1 MIKVERAAKGRLPCH
16 VEFVHAKVAAIAV
29 GHHVATASR
38 SHLIIASANDRG
50 DAQLERLTFYFRNA
64 ALSLLRAR
72 RRAVFAVFTV
82 VVGVAAIVGLQLTA
96 DVLESSLTS
105 NVRTLLRGDLAV
117 SKEGGETSSG
127 FTSEELAAI
136 QALEDEGVID
146 GFTVRGT
153 PGSDFADFAKFKLTV
168 VGRTDS
174 DAVTAFY
181 APTFLEYDVFPYY
194 GEVSSGGQG
203 LWDLIKDEFDVV
215 VTSNLANRHNI
226 DVDDQLKLSGVDEL
240 FTVRGILSSAAL
252 GRAAD
257 PLQGN
262 VVFRQDTI
270 DRLFPDLKD
279 PVSDIYILA
288 PDADGEQLARID
300 ERLEAISPLIESTTP
315 AELEVSNQDA
325 ADDLRT
331 IILIFGLVALAIGG
345 IGIANTMQVLVSRRL
360 PEAGVLKAIGLKG
373 RQVMAVFLA
382 EALIIGVVGSAI
394 GVVAGLGV
402 SFGTLRVMEGIANQN
417 LGWSV
422 GAGPIFTGLIVG
434 VLVTLAFG
442 LLPTAGAGRVR
453 PMAAI
458 RPNDSDLVKGSWLTS
473 TLLLL
478 ALAAVM
484 GVMVGVLLGTLQWGL
499 IGTLGAFVGV
509 GLLLLILIGIVYL
522 LSRLPTFRWLTLQLS
537 FLEWRRRK
545 ARAASLLLAMSIG
558 VLGIGLILMLADTV
572 LSGLTNSVE
581 DVVGGDVVL
590 AVNDPAEK
598 EQAYATIREAD
609 GVTLFS
615 PGAIYDTRL
624 TAINGDP
631 GELESRINS
640 AEADRGGLD
649 AEELQ
654 RVEDFFSVVNTRTVD
669 AALPRLV
676 FPSDGG
682 RMLDETDVG
691 RNTVVLQA
699 LSEQPA
705 TKWLALQV
713 GERIS
718 LQAVDRDDRGVGDPV
733 EFEVIGISSESAIG
747 VTVFGTIMTANDP
760 FEEQGIPP
768 AANVAIVAVDDAK
781 RADLVRD
788 LNLQFDSV
796 LVLEV
801 AAFVDLFA
809 ELLDQIRIV
818 PLTLSGLV
826 LLAAVVIVAN
836 AVALSTLERRKE
848 IGLLKAVGAKARWI
862 TVQLVFENTLLGFV
876 GGLIGLALAFG
887 VLVAT
892 SILMGF
898 DVVASPTII
907 AAVLALAIVLSA
919 TVTLFSAVP
928 AARERP
934 LDILRGE

>member
-1 MIKVERAAKGRLPCH
+1 M
-16 VEFVHAKVAAIAV
+16 
-29 GHHVATASR
+29 
-38 SHLIIASANDRG
+38 
-50 DAQLERLTFYFRNA
+50 ERLAFYFKNA
-64 ALSLLRAR
+64 ALSLLRER

-82 VVGVAAIVGLQLTA
+82 VVSVAAIVGLQLTA
-96 DVLESSLTS
+96 DILESSLTS
-105 NVRTLLRGDLAV
+105 NVRTLLRGDLAA
-117 SKEGGETSSG
+117 SKTGVDRSTG
-127 FTSEELAAI
+127 FESQELD
-136 QALEDEGVID
+136 QVRALEEEGLIE

-153 PGSDFADFAKFKLTV
+153 PSDFTDFTKFKLTV

-181 APTFLEYDVFPYY
+181 TATFLEQDVFPYY
-194 GEVSSGGQG
+194 GEVTSKGQG
-203 LWDLIKDEFDVV
+203 LWDMIQEEFDVV
-215 VTSNLANRHNI
+215 VTRNLANRNDI
-226 DVDDQLKLSGVDEL
+226 DVGDQLKLSGVDQL
-240 FTVRGILSSAAL
+240 FTVRGILSNAAL
-252 GRAAD
+252 GRAGD

-262 VVFRQDTI
+262 VVFRLDTI
-270 DRLFPDLKD
+270 ERLFPDLRN
-279 PVSDIYILA
+279 PVSEIYILA
-288 PDADGEQLARID
+288 PGADSEQLAQID
-300 ERLEAISPLIESTTP
+300 ARLEAISPLIESTTP
-315 AELEVSNQDA
+315 AELETSNQDA
-325 ADDLRT
+325 ADDLRS

-382 EALIIGVVGSAI
+382 EALIIGVVGSVI

-402 SFGTLRVMEGIANQN
+402 SFGTLRVMDGIANLQ
-417 LGWSV
+417 LEWRV
-422 GAGPIFTGLIVG
+422 GIGPIVTGLIVG

-478 ALAAVM
+478 ALTVVM
-484 GVMVGVLLGTLQWGL
+484 GTMVGVLLGTLQWGL
-499 IGTLGAFVGV
+499 IGTFGAFVGV
-509 GLLLLILIGIVYL
+509 GLLLLILMGIVYL

-572 LSGLTNSVE
+572 LTGLTNTVE

-598 EQAYATIREAD
+598 EQAYATIREAA

-615 PGAIYDTRL
+615 PGAVYSTRL
-624 TAINGDP
+624 TAINGDR
-631 GELESRINS
+631 GELESRMG
-640 AEADRGGLD
+640 AADANQGGLT
-649 AEELQ
+649 AEERQNL
-654 RVEDFFSVVNTRTVD
+654 EDYFGFVNTRTVD
-669 AALPRLV
+669 AALPRLE
-676 FPSDGG
+676 FPADGG
-682 RMLDETDVG
+682 RMLNETDVG
-691 RNTVVLQA
+691 RNTVVLQTI
-699 LSEQPA
+699 SEVPA
-705 TKWLALQV
+705 TEWLALQV

-718 LQAVDRDDRGVGDPV
+718 LQAIDRDDQALGSPV
-733 EFEVIGISSESAIG
+733 EFEIIGISEEDAIG
-747 VTVFGTIMTANDP
+747 ITLFGSVLTASNVFQ
-760 FEEQGIPP
+760 EQGVPP
-768 AANVAIVAVDDAK
+768 TADVGIVQVEEAK
-781 RADLVRD
+781 RDDLVRD
-788 LNLQFDSV
+788 LNLEFDSV

-809 ELLDQIRIV
+809 ELLDRIRIV
-818 PLTLSGLV
+818 PLVLSGLV

-848 IGLLKAVGAKARWI
+848 IGLLKAVGAKARWV

-876 GGLIGLALAFG
+876 GGLIGLALAFA

-892 SILMGF
+892 TMLLGF
-898 DVVASPTII
+898 DLVTSPGII
-907 AAVLALAIVLSA
+907 AGVLALAVVLSA
-919 TVTLFSAVP
+919 TVTSFSAVP

>member
-1 MIKVERAAKGRLPCH
+1 M
-16 VEFVHAKVAAIAV
+16 
-29 GHHVATASR
+29 
-38 SHLIIASANDRG
+38 D
-50 DAQLERLTFYFRNA
+50 RLTFYFRNA
-64 ALSLLRAR
+64 ALSLLRER

-82 VVGVAAIVGLQLTA
+82 AVGVAAIVGLQLTA
-96 DVLESSLTS
+96 DVIESSLTS

-117 SKEGGETSSG
+117 SKEGGEASSG
-127 FTSEELAAI
+127 FTSEDLAAVR
-136 QALEDEGVID
+136 ALEDEGLFES
-146 GFTVRGT
+146 FTVRGT

-168 VGRTDS
+168 VGRTDN

-181 APTFLEYDVFPYY
+181 APTFLEHDVFPYY
-194 GEVSSGGQG
+194 GEVRSKGQG
-203 LWDLIKDEFDVV
+203 LWELIQDEFDVV
-215 VTSNLANRHNI
+215 LTSNLANRHNI
-226 DVDDQLKLSGVDEL
+226 NVDDQLKLSGVDQL
-240 FTVRGILSSAAL
+240 FTVKGILSNAAL

-262 VVFRQDTI
+262 VVFRLDTI
-270 DRLFPDLKD
+270 DQLFPDLKD
-279 PVSDIYILA
+279 PIIEIYILA
-288 PDADGEQLARID
+288 PDADDEQLARID
-300 ERLEAISPLIESTTP
+300 ERLEAISPLIESKTP
-315 AELEVSNQDA
+315 AELEEDNQNLA
-325 ADDLRT
+325 YTLRT
-331 IILIFGLVALAIGG
+331 NMLLFGLVALAIGG

-373 RQVMAVFLA
+373 RQVMAVFLS
-382 EALIIGVVGSAI
+382 EALIIGVVGSVI

-402 SFGTLRVMEGIANQN
+402 SFGTLRVMEGIANLN
-417 LGWSV
+417 LEWRV
-422 GAGPIFTGLIVG
+422 GAGPVVTGLIVG

-458 RPNDSDLVKGSWLTS
+458 RPNDSDLVKGSWLIS
-473 TLLLL
+473 SLLLV
-478 ALAAVM
+478 ALAVVM
-484 GVMVGVLLGTLQWGL
+484 GIMVGVLVGSLLWGL
-499 IGTLGAFVGV
+499 IGTLAAFVGV
-509 GLLLLILIGIVYL
+509 GVLLLVLTGIVYL

-537 FLEWRRRK
+537 FLAWRRRK
-545 ARAASLLLAMSIG
+545 LRAASLLLAMSIG

-572 LSGLTNSVE
+572 LSGLTDSVE
-581 DVVGGDVVL
+581 DIVGGDVVV

-631 GELESRINS
+631 EELDRRIDV
-640 AEADRGGLD
+640 AEAERGGLD
-649 AEELQ
+649 AEQ
-654 RVEDFFSVVNTRTVD
+654 RQNLEDFFSVVNTRTVA
-669 AALPRLV
+669 AALPRLE
-676 FPSDGG
+676 FSAEGG
-682 RMLDETDVG
+682 RMLDETDEG

-699 LSEQPA
+699 LAELPA
-705 TKWLALQV
+705 TDWLALQV
-713 GERIS
+713 GERLT
-718 LQAVDRDDRGVGDPV
+718 LQALDRDDRGLGSPV
-733 EFEVIGISSESAIG
+733 EFEIIGISSESALGI
-747 VTVFGTIMTANDP
+747 TLFGGIMTANDP
-760 FEEQGIPP
+760 FQEQGILP
-768 AANVAIVAVDDAK
+768 AADIAIIAVEDAK

-801 AAFVDLFA
+801 AAFIDLFA

-818 PLTLSGLV
+818 PLVLSGLV

-848 IGLLKAVGAKARWI
+848 IGLLKAVGAKARWV

-876 GGLIGLALAFG
+876 GGLIGLALAF
-887 VLVAT
+887 VL
-892 SILMGF
+892 L
-898 DVVASPTII
+898 VVVTTFLGIDLVVSPAII
-907 AAVLALAIVLSA
+907 IGVLALTVVLSS
-919 TVTLFSAVP
+919 TVTLFSAIP

>member
-1 MIKVERAAKGRLPCH
+1 M
-16 VEFVHAKVAAIAV
+16 
-29 GHHVATASR
+29 
-38 SHLIIASANDRG
+38 
-50 DAQLERLTFYFRNA
+50 ERLTFYFKNA
-64 ALSLLRAR
+64 ALSLLRER
-72 RRAVFAVFTV
+72 RRAIFAIFTV

-117 SKEGGETSSG
+117 TKEGGDTSSG
-127 FTSEELAAI
+127 FTNEELTAV
-136 QALEDEGVID
+136 QALEDEGLFD
-146 GFTVRGT
+146 SFTVLGT
-153 PGSDFADFAKFKLTV
+153 PGSDFADFTKFKLTV

-181 APTFLEYDVFPYY
+181 SPIFLEHDVFPYY
-194 GEVSSGGQG
+194 GEVNSKGQG
-203 LWDLIKDEFDVV
+203 LWDMIQGEFDVV
-215 VTSNLANRHNI
+215 LTSNLANRQNI
-226 DVDDQLKLSGVDEL
+226 NVDDQLKLSGVDDL
-240 FTVRGILSSAAL
+240 FTVRGILSTAAL
-252 GRAAD
+252 GRVAD
-257 PLQGN
+257 PFQGN

-270 DRLFPDLKD
+270 DMLFPDLKD
-279 PVSDIYILA
+279 PVSEIYILA
-288 PDADGEQLARID
+288 PDANGEQLARID
-300 ERLEAISPLIESTTP
+300 ERLEAISPLIDSTTP
-315 AELEVSNQDA
+315 AELEISNQDA
-325 ADDLRT
+325 ADNLRL
-331 IILIFGLVALAIGG
+331 IILTFGLVALAIGG

-382 EALIIGVVGSAI
+382 EALIIGVVGSVI

-402 SFGTLRVMEGIANQN
+402 SFGTLRVMEGVANQN
-417 LGWSV
+417 LEWSV

-458 RPNDSDLVKGSWLTS
+458 RPNDSDLVKGSWLIS

-478 ALAAVM
+478 ALAVVM
-484 GVMVGVLLGTLQWGL
+484 GVMVGVFLGNLMWGL
-499 IGTLGAFVGV
+499 IGTFAAFVGV
-509 GLLLLILIGIVYL
+509 GLLLLVLTGIVYL

-545 ARAASLLLAMSIG
+545 TRAASLLLAMSIG
-558 VLGIGLILMLADTV
+558 VLGIGLILMLADTA
-572 LSGLTNSVE
+572 LSGLTNAVE

-598 EQAYATIREAD
+598 DQVYATIREAD

-631 GELESRINS
+631 AQLESRIDA
-640 AEADRGGLD
+640 AEADRSGLD
-649 AEELQ
+649 AEQ
-654 RVEDFFSVVNTRTVD
+654 RQDLEDYFAFVNTRTVD
-669 AALPRLV
+669 AALPRLE
-676 FPSDGG
+676 FAGDGG
-682 RMLDETDVG
+682 RMLDETDEG

-699 LSEQPA
+699 LSEAPA
-705 TKWLALQV
+705 TEWLALQV

-718 LQAVDRDDRGVGDPV
+718 LQAVDRDDQGLGSPV
-733 EFEVIGISSESAIG
+733 EFEIVGISEESAID
-747 VTVFGTIMTANDP
+747 VTLFGAIMTANDP
-760 FEEQGIPP
+760 FAEQGILP
-768 AANVAIVAVDDAK
+768 AADVAIIAVEEAK

-788 LNLQFDSV
+788 LNLQFDSI

-801 AAFVDLFA
+801 AAFIDLFA
-809 ELLDQIRIV
+809 ELIDQFRIV
-818 PLTLSGLV
+818 PLVLSGLV

-862 TVQLVFENTLLGFV
+862 IVQLVLENTLLGFI

-892 SILMGF
+892 SILLGF
-898 DVVASPTII
+898 DVVASPII
-907 AAVLALAIVLSA
+907 IVGVLALAIVLSA
-919 TVTLFSAVP
+919 TVTLFSAIP

-934 LDILRGE
+934 LEILRGE